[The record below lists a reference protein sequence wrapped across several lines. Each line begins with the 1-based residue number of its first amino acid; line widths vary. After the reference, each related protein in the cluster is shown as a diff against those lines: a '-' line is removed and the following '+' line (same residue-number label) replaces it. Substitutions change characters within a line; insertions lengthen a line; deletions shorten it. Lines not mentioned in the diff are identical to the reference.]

1 MAQMRVSISV
11 VSKIIYTCTAALC
24 FCLRLLY
31 TSCWRQQ
38 YFLRHGPTV
47 INFPHVITQ
56 PPFQVLNSNSCTI
69 LFQAIELWTE
79 LIDVKISVMAWPGP
93 IFTQSSSQLK
103 SLQDLYMFIIWGK
116 PQISDWKLR
125 WWKLAIAIHTF
136 LIYILVYLG
145 FETENLDEESWWLWG
160 EINSSFN
167 SAWGQNNLLLK
178 MM

>member
-1 MAQMRVSISV
+1 MLKTKIFLKTWPHSNQLSSCHYSASIPSF
-11 VSKIIYTCTAALC
+11 KLKFMHYC
-24 FCLRLLY
+24 FKQLNCELSWLM
-31 TSCWRQQ
+31 WK
-38 YFLRHGPTV
+38 
-47 INFPHVITQ
+47 FPWWLGQ
-56 PPFQVLNSNSCTI
+56 APYSPRAVLN
-69 LFQAIELWTE
+69 L
-79 LIDVKISVMAWPGP
+79 PG
-93 IFTQSSSQLK
+93 K

-167 SAWGQNNLLLK
+167 SAWGQNNLLLN

>member
-11 VSKIIYTCTAALC
+11 VSKIIYTCTTALC

-38 YFLRHGPTV
+38 YFLIHGPSE
-47 INFPHVITQ
+47 INFPHVTTQ
-56 PPFQVLNSNSCTI
+56 PQFQVLNSNSCTY
-69 LFQAIELWTE
+69 
-79 LIDVKISVMAWPGP
+79 LIDVKILVMTSPGP

-167 SAWGQNNLLLK
+167 SAWGQNNLLLN